1 MEKNQNEI
9 RKYIIS
15 NILNGSD
22 EQVISIITELKSNND
37 LHFIPALIDV
47 LLSKRSEILQKT
59 IVEYF
64 SDIKNAEL
72 VPILVE
78 HVTNSFPEK
87 NVSMLVTACWQ
98 SRLDFSKHLNTFFS
112 ILINGSYQTAFEAFT
127 VIENSV
133 DSLTVSEID
142 GYISQV
148 KKGIVK
154 TNRDK
159 QLLLLEM
166 VSMLE
171 KAKREI
177 Q

>member
-1 MEKNQNEI
+1 MENKTDI
-9 RKYIIS
+9 RKTIIS
-15 NILNGSD
+15 NILNGTD
-22 EQVISIITELKSNND
+22 EQIISIVSELKSNND
-37 LHFIPALIDV
+37 LLFVPPLVEV
-47 LLSKRSEILQKT
+47 LLSKRSEILNRT
-59 IVEYF
+59 IVDYL
-64 SDIKNAEL
+64 SDIKDAAL
-72 VPILVE
+72 VPVLIDYL
-78 HVTNSFPEK
+78 NDFSPEK

-133 DSLTVSEID
+133 DSLTVSEIE